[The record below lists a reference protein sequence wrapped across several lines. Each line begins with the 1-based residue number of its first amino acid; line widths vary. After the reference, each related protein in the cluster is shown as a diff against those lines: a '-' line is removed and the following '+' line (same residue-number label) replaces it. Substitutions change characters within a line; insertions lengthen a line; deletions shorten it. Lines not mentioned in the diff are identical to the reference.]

1 MVSVEKITR
10 SKETLT
16 SEEFGRVHIVFD
28 EWIWLFLKD
37 LISEISE
44 VSE

>member
-16 SEEFGRVHIVFD
+16 SEEFGRVHIVLD

-44 VSE
+44 VNE